1 MAKKGG
7 MGLTKTVIITGASS
21 GIGFETTQELIKEGW
36 RVFGVDINTKNF
48 KNSKLLKQ
56 SSHFTP
62 ITCDLTSEHAVTQTM
77 ELIQKEVSSVDA
89 LIACAGVLR
98 LGALSEMSVEDF
110 DLVFNVNV
118 RGLWLSVSRSMP
130 MLKSAAKIS
139 GSARVILLSS
149 VSALRPKID
158 SGAYSASKAAVSQLT
173 RVLAVECAKD
183 NILVNALAPGT
194 VDTPMV
200 RDQSSLEKQG
210 NWRPSGPSPLG
221 RIAVPSDI
229 VKVIRFLL
237 DENSSYVTGA
247 TIPVDGGTQAAFIP
261 AN

>member
-56 SSHFTP
+56 SSHFTQ

-200 RDQSSLEKQG
+200 RDQSSPEKQG

-221 RIAVPSDI
+221 RSAVPSGKDT
-229 VKVIRFLL
+229 VNRF
-237 DENSSYVTGA
+237 
-247 TIPVDGGTQAAFIP
+247 
-261 AN
+261 

>member
-1 MAKKGG
+1 ME
-7 MGLTKTVIITGASS
+7 GL
-21 GIGFETTQELIKEGW
+21 W
-36 RVFGVDINTKNF
+36 VDINTKNF

-62 ITCDLTSEHAVTQTM
+62 ITCDLTNEHAVTQTM

-98 LGALSEMSVEDF
+98 LGALAEMSVEDF

-158 SGAYSASKAAVSQLT
+158 SGAYSAS
-173 RVLAVECAKD
+173 
-183 NILVNALAPGT
+183 
-194 VDTPMV
+194 
-200 RDQSSLEKQG
+200 
-210 NWRPSGPSPLG
+210 
-221 RIAVPSDI
+221 
-229 VKVIRFLL
+229 
-237 DENSSYVTGA
+237 
-247 TIPVDGGTQAAFIP
+247 
-261 AN
+261 

>member
-130 MLKSAAKIS
+130 MLKSPAKIS
-139 GSARVILLSS
+139 
-149 VSALRPKID
+149 
-158 SGAYSASKAAVSQLT
+158 
-173 RVLAVECAKD
+173 
-183 NILVNALAPGT
+183 
-194 VDTPMV
+194 
-200 RDQSSLEKQG
+200 
-210 NWRPSGPSPLG
+210 
-221 RIAVPSDI
+221 
-229 VKVIRFLL
+229 
-237 DENSSYVTGA
+237 
-247 TIPVDGGTQAAFIP
+247 
-261 AN
+261 